1 MSWMRHKGGIMA
13 DDAESDSSNG
23 GKRQRDTSQ
32 AMTRNQ
38 VGALRFAAAAFSAFV
53 VFVLASMAVGP
64 IASERLISVG
74 LIAFSASFA
83 AIAFAFL
90 GRQTANIRVK
100 YLGAGISIGGAGA
113 VLLIV
118 FGGLQFIVR
127 GTSTLYIEIFS
138 DDAFTHRWRPSAR
151 QRVPEFSASLKY
163 YSITANPEGSNLRL
177 INLPIFETVSISTR
191 DPQWQVTKL
200 SSDERLCKVEGQRLS
215 GWCTEAKVALQYS
228 NCIEDWT
235 GSGSLPQGTLDGLL
249 KHFVREMQDV
259 GYPAKLKLG
268 PGDQVSKVLAAKIGA
283 TSYNGQDFCTAI
295 YGAKN
300 DIERNQKT
308 QLHIKLGC
316 AFIGLSVGDVPF
328 PELGEEP
335 NGWRKAC

>member
-1 MSWMRHKGGIMA
+1 MGGIMS
-13 DDAESDSSNG
+13 DDAESSSSKE
-23 GKRQRDTSQ
+23 GKRRRDVRQ

-38 VGALRFAAAAFSAFV
+38 LGAIWFAVAAFAAFI

-64 IASERLISVG
+64 VASERLISVG

-100 YLGAGISIGGAGA
+100 YLGGGISIGGAGA
-113 VLLIV
+113 VLLVV

-127 GTSTLYIEIFS
+127 GTSTLHIEIFS
-138 DDAFTHRWRPSAR
+138 DDAFSHPWRPSGR
-151 QRVPEFSASLKY
+151 QRLPEFAASLKY
-163 YSITANPEGSNLRL
+163 YSIIVNPEGSNLRL
-177 INLPIFETVSISTR
+177 INLPIFETMSISTR

-215 GWCTEAKVALQYS
+215 GWCTEAKVALQYA

-249 KHFVREMQDV
+249 KHFVREMQEV
-259 GYPAKLKLG
+259 GYPAKLKLA
-268 PGDQVSKVLAAKIGA
+268 PGDQVGKVLAAKAAA

-295 YGAKN
+295 YGTKN

-316 AFIGLSVGDVPF
+316 AFIGLSVGDAPF
-328 PELGEEP
+328 PELDEEP